1 MSPFSVYESRRA
13 QNGILYSSSIWIE

>member
-13 QNGILYSSSIWIE
+13 QNVILYSSSIRIE

>member
-13 QNGILYSSSIWIE
+13 QNVTLYSSSIPIE